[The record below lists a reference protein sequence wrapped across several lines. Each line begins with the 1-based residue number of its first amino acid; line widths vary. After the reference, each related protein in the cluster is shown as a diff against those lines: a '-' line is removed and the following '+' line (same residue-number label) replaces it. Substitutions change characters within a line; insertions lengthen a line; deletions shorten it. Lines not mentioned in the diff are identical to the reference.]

1 VYRSAF
7 NMNYFSNRINLLNT
21 DVGMYFTL
29 GVILSSLII
38 SMADSTLI
46 NQEKE
51 KTLELTKAFTQDDL
65 TPK

>member
-1 VYRSAF
+1 
-7 NMNYFSNRINLLNT
+7 MNYFSNRINLLNT
-21 DVGMYFTL
+21 DVGMYCTL

>member
-1 VYRSAF
+1 
-7 NMNYFSNRINLLNT
+7 MNYFSNRINLLNT

>member
-1 VYRSAF
+1 
-7 NMNYFSNRINLLNT
+7 MNYFSNRINLLNT

-51 KTLELTKAFTQDDL
+51 KTLELTKAFTQDDV

>member
-1 VYRSAF
+1 
-7 NMNYFSNRINLLNT
+7 MNYFSNRINLLNT

-29 GVILSSLII
+29 AVILSSLMV